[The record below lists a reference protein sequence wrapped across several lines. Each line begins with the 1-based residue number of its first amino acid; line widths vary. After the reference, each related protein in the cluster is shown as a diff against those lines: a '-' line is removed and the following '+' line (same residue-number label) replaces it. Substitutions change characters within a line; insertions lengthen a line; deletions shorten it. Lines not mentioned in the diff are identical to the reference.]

1 LKLED
6 FLVRVDGKRRLTI
19 TDRRKPMPGKV
30 RLNKTFQFQLP
41 KTANPDA
48 ITGCFNGVVL
58 TLTVPTKGKGRQQPA
73 VTVAAKEEE
82 PKAKAEPGREKEP
95 KAKAEPDRE
104 KELIDTA
111 VAAFTLGVLFSHRL
125 FSSRN

>member
-1 LKLED
+1 M
-6 FLVRVDGKRRLTI
+6 VRVDGKRRLTI
-19 TDRRKPMPGKV
+19 TDRRKPTPGKV

-41 KTANPDA
+41 KTASPDA

-58 TLTVPTKGKGRQQPA
+58 TLTVPTKGKGQQQPA
-73 VTVAAKEEE
+73 VTVAAKEE
-82 PKAKAEPGREKEP
+82 EP